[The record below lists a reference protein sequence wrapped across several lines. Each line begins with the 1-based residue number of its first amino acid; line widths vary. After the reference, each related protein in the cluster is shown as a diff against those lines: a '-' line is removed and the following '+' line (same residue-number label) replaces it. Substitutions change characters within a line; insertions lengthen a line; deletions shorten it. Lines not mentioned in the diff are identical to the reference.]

1 VKECK
6 VDPVNAL
13 RHAGL
18 ITTEG
23 GQINACLARRL
34 SQIPSFEKVQ
44 NACGLLLWE
53 NGNGAQFVR
62 MTPPVLVLWRPTGR
76 MAAKSRPTTAVERDQ
91 ESTSAPVLNLTGMA
105 R

>member
-1 VKECK
+1 MHVWR
-6 VDPVNAL
+6 A
-13 RHAGL
+13 
-18 ITTEG
+18 
-23 GQINACLARRL
+23 ACPRF
-34 SQIPSFEKVQ
+34 PSFEKVQ